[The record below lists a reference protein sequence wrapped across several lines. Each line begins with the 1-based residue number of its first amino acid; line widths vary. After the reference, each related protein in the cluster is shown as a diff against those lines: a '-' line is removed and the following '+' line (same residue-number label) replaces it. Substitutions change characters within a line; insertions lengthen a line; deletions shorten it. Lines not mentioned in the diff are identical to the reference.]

1 MIQANILIAAAC
13 FMDLLLGDPRWFPH
27 PVRGI
32 GFLADQWERPLRR
45 LIKNQRLAGT
55 VFAVLIIGAVYAVCS
70 ALLMI
75 ANHLNCYLGSVLFV
89 ILIYASLSIKD
100 LKVQSMKVCEALE
113 KGQLDEARKNLS
125 FIVGRDTENLE
136 EKEIIRATVETIAEN
151 IPDGIIAPL
160 FYAFLGGAPAALAY
174 KAAST
179 LDSMV
184 GYKNE
189 KYKEFGWASAK
200 IDDCLNFIP
209 ARLSAVLLP
218 LASWFAG
225 LDMRGSFKTAL
236 RDGRK
241 NPSPNS
247 GIPEAAMAGALGVR
261 LGGMNYYHSV
271 PTPKP
276 FIGDEKKSLTL
287 EHIRASI
294 RVAYVASFLSLF
306 LGLALTFILEA
317 GRS

>member
-1 MIQANILIAAAC
+1 MRVYSSL
-13 FMDLLLGDPRWFPH
+13 
-27 PVRGI
+27 
-32 GFLADQWERPLRR
+32 
-45 LIKNQRLAGT
+45 KAG
-55 VFAVLIIGAVYAVCS
+55 
-70 ALLMI
+70 
-75 ANHLNCYLGSVLFV
+75 N
-89 ILIYASLSIKD
+89 LS
-100 LKVQSMKVCEALE
+100 
-113 KGQLDEARKNLS
+113 EARKDLG
-125 FIVGRDTENLE
+125 FIVGRDTANLNE
-136 EKEIIRATVETIAEN
+136 PEMTRATVETIAEN

-189 KYKEFGWASAK
+189 KYKDFGWASAK

-209 ARLSAVLLP
+209 ARLSAFLLP
-218 LASWFAG
+218 LAGGLAG
-225 LDMRGSFKTAL
+225 LDMIGSFKTIL

-261 LGGMNYYHSV
+261 LGGMNYYRSM
-271 PTPKP
+271 PAPKP
-276 FIGDEKKSLTL
+276 FLGDEKKALGL
-287 EHIRASI
+287 EDIRASL
-294 RVAYVASFLSLF
+294 RVAYLASFLGLL
-306 LGLALTFILEA
+306 LGVALTLIFKA